1 MTLYKSL
8 YDRLKNQHETI
19 ENIISKTDKV
29 RLTLHPLPD
38 KWSIKDNV
46 AHLTKY
52 QPVFI
57 DRINTILKNDLPT
70 FDRYKAELDPDFES
84 WKNRDIADLIKT
96 LHIDRQAIFN
106 LITNLSDQELNRVGL
121 HKKYGKLSVT
131 DWTEFFLL
139 HEAHHIFTI
148 FQLVNDTET
157 ENL

>member
-19 ENIISKTDKV
+19 ENIISKTDKA

-38 KWSIKDNV
+38 KWSIKDNI

-52 QPVFI
+52 QPIFI
-57 DRINTILKNDLPT
+57 DRINTILRNDLPT

-84 WKNRDIADLIKT
+84 WKSRDIADIIKT

-106 LITNLSDQELNRVGL
+106 LRDLMLLMDKNREDIG
-121 HKKYGKLSVT
+121 KRSKLSG
-131 DWTEFFLL
+131 
-139 HEAHHIFTI
+139 I
-148 FQLVNDTET
+148 
-157 ENL
+157 